1 MRLMTSTRMLA
12 PHLALRMSPAKY
24 LGAKQLSLQRRC
36 GFCAHRVQA
45 GSRQP
50 RFLQEKPHKHQSSL
64 L

>member
-12 PHLALRMSPAKY
+12 PHLALRISPAKY

-45 GSRQP
+45 GSKQP
-50 RFLQEKPHKHQSSL
+50 RFLQDNPQKYQSL